1 MDNNIKVRKAEI
13 VRIEPAQTGV
23 RVIKDAMPGE
33 YDFYKSMYGKKVNGN
48 RDSFVILDNPKA
60 HTFLYLYTE
69 KHEKVK
75 FDIRNRILSAAVL
88 SDSKKR
94 RVTQAFCNKL
104 KNNLPK
110 ILEVYPKEYNSKVY
124 WLLTADSENTLLA
137 GILKTIAEEIQKD
150 NKQ

>member
-33 YDFYKSMYGKKVNGN
+33 YDFYKSMYGRKVNGN
-48 RDSFVILDNPKA
+48 PNSFVILDNPKA

-110 ILEVYPKEYNSKVY
+110 I
-124 WLLTADSENTLLA
+124 
-137 GILKTIAEEIQKD
+137 
-150 NKQ
+150 